1 MNIKKAL
8 KNFAVATIIAS
19 LSSSAF
25 AQNTNRGNIHQPNI
39 SIRELNKLPKN
50 AQTIIQ
56 SIQENTRIAESQI
69 ADDRGDT
76 LQRIRDQ
83 YSTLFKILRI
93 NEQLVRISQNLER
106 AQDEIKDDNE
116 DTLQRISEQI
126 EELEKTLNTLRVLG
140 IDVREAITRLDGVK
154 SQLK

>member
-8 KNFAVATIIAS
+8 KNFAVVTTIIAS

-93 NEQLVRISQNLER
+93 N
-106 AQDEIKDDNE
+106 A
-116 DTLQRISEQI
+116 TLPPFSTRCVSSNFTINC
-126 EELEKTLNTLRVLG
+126 LLLG
-140 IDVREAITRLDGVK
+140 K
-154 SQLK
+154 Y